1 MLKQKTPWRRTHTI
15 LKACEPIVRLTRTF
29 QGEETFLTG
38 RLLPRSCRVAWWVCL
53 VLLLA
58 LPGACSAPR
67 ADALRRIQS
76 AGVLRVALDPSF
88 PPFEFVDGA
97 GQVVGLDV
105 DLARAIA
112 TRLGVE
118 THFVTTGYDA
128 LYDALTAGR
137 ADVIISALYPD
148 PTRTQTFA
156 FSPTYF
162 NAGEVLVVPNN
173 SSITGVDDLGGRQ
186 VALVFGTEAHMIA
199 LRWETTMST
208 PPIVLTGDSAETI
221 ISVLAAGRVDAVIVD
236 NVTAQISLR
245 QTPGLHTLSPPVTD
259 EPYTIAA
266 RKEDKSLIDAIGA
279 IITEMQAD
287 GELDALIRRWMQ

>member
-1 MLKQKTPWRRTHTI
+1 M
-15 LKACEPIVRLTRTF
+15 
-29 QGEETFLTG
+29 TG
-38 RLLPRSCRVAWWVCL
+38 RLLRRRRRAAWWVCL
-53 VLLLA
+53 ILLLA

-67 ADALRRIQS
+67 ADILRRIQS
-76 AGVLRVALDPSF
+76 AGSLRVALDPSF
-88 PPFEFVDGA
+88 PPFEFVDGE
-97 GQVVGLDV
+97 GKVVGLDV

-112 TRLGVE
+112 ARLGVE
-118 THFVTTGYDA
+118 AHFVTTGYDA
-128 LYDALTAGR
+128 LYDALTVGR

-173 SSITGVDDLGGRQ
+173 SPITSVDDLGGRQ
-186 VALVFGTEAHMIA
+186 VALVFGTEAHMVA

-221 ISVLAAGRVDAVIVD
+221 ISVLASGRVDAVIVD

-259 EPYTIAA
+259 EPYTIAG
-266 RKEDKSLIDAIGA
+266 RKEDKSLIDAISA
-279 IITEMQAD
+279 IIAEMRAN
-287 GELDALIRRWMQ
+287 GELDTLIHRWMQ